1 MPNLNWWNG
10 QYWIHSSINISTYV
24 SKCFKGVIG
33 FVIKT
38 PITPKSTML
47 LEEKYRRDTLSS
59 ICVTPGL
66 I

>member
-10 QYWIHSSINISTYV
+10 QYWIHSSININTYV
-24 SKCFKGVIG
+24 RNCFKGAIG

-47 LEEKYRRDTLSS
+47 ILNLWKLEYDREY
-59 ICVTPGL
+59 V
-66 I
+66 

>member
-1 MPNLNWWNG
+1 MPNLNWLNG

-47 LEEKYRRDTLSS
+47 IINLWKLEYDREY
-59 ICVTPGL
+59 V
-66 I
+66 

>member
-1 MPNLNWWNG
+1 MYEMPNLNWLNG

-47 LEEKYRRDTLSS
+47 IINLWKLEYDREY
-59 ICVTPGL
+59 V
-66 I
+66 

>member
-1 MPNLNWWNG
+1 MYEMPNLNWLNG

-47 LEEKYRRDTLSS
+47 ILNLWKLEYDREY
-59 ICVTPGL
+59 V
-66 I
+66 